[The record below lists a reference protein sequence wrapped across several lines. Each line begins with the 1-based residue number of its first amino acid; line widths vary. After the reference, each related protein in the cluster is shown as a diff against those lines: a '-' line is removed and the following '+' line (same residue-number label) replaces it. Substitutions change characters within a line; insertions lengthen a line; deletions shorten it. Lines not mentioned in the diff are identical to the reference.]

1 MRWIRTS
8 AALAVFLAAACTF
21 VVSASA
27 SREAA
32 RATTVTVT
40 AGKPSTFAF
49 TLSTKSLKT
58 GSVTFKVKNAG
69 TIAHTFKVCSSSKG
83 GTGNSCAGKVTP
95 TIAPGKSATLS
106 VTFSKKGTYE
116 YLCTIPGHAAA
127 GMKGELKVT

>member
-8 AALAVFLAAACTF
+8 AALAVFLAAAGTF